1 MGKSDMEALWW
12 QELREW
18 VLNYLICQGC
28 GCCSLAAFPN
38 LELRRH
44 RGKVVVIVRGTIPC
58 WICHEAK
65 IHHSTSRDV
74 ILNVIFNWKINKKW
88 HCPQLQ
94 IKRIITAVSS
104 TVWCRNCYSSNCPNG
119 FWAMRSFSF
128 APTWVSVPEVSTVLS
143 LKGDK
148 WNYMTSALAVWQLM
162 IDSYWYRR
170 VVVVFQLS
178 HMPW

>member
-1 MGKSDMEALWW
+1 MQCNMSWWVKVIRRHFWW

-65 IHHSTSRDV
+65 IHQSTSEDV

-88 HCPQLQ
+88 HRPRLQ
-94 IKRIITAVSS
+94 FKHITTVVSS
-104 TVWCRNCYSSNCPNG
+104 TVCCRNYYSSNRPG
-119 FWAMRSFSF
+119 RIPEWFWAM
-128 APTWVSVPEVSTVLS
+128 PTSTFTPPEVSVPEVNTVLP
-143 LKGDK
+143 LK
-148 WNYMTSALAVWQLM
+148 
-162 IDSYWYRR
+162 RR
-170 VVVVFQLS
+170 QGK
-178 HMPW
+178 